1 MSPIDPPSSERG
13 PDPLDPEER
22 ALAQALRALPAGS
35 PSPALDARILAAA
48 QAAVAG
54 PAPARRRRLAGL
66 GAGGW
71 GWMGTAA
78 AAVLA
83 VGVTL
88 RMGGDGQA
96 PDGVEAEV
104 TAPGAAEMRRR
115 EEAASSARLQAD
127 VVADDERE
135 AARQAAR
142 AEAPAPAAAAPAP
155 ERRRQPA
162 APASAPAP
170 VAAPPAPMAAPPPP
184 PPPSPA
190 ATAEAVAAV
199 PEAAQQLDTI
209 TVTGTRLSRADIA
222 LDAPVA
228 DDARLDPL
236 AWIHRIRDRRDGGDA
251 AGARESLA
259 LFERTH
265 PRIAV
270 PDDLEPLRE

>member
-54 PAPARRRRLAGL
+54 PTPARRRGLAGL

-96 PDGVEAEV
+96 PGGVEAEV
-104 TAPGAAEMRRR
+104 TAPGAAEQRRQ
-115 EEAASSARLQAD
+115 EEAASSSRLAVD
-127 VVADDERE
+127 AVADAARE
-135 AARQAAR
+135 AASAEAA
-142 AEAPAPAAAAPAP
+142 APAPAPAP
-155 ERRRQPA
+155 ERRRQA
-162 APASAPAP
+162 APASAAPP
-170 VAAPPAPMAAPPPP
+170 VAAPPAPMAAAPPPP
-184 PPPSPA
+184 PPAPA
-190 ATAEAVAAV
+190 AVAEAAPAAAAD
-199 PEAAQQLDTI
+199 PEATRQLDTI
-209 TVTGTRLSRADIA
+209 TVTGTRIARADIP